1 MRSTPPRT
9 KLLGWP
15 AELLHRLRS
24 MAPLSLECSHPCLV
38 DVFLHPPHP
47 PPTKNIPYPSLCHQ
61 PRLPIPRPS
70 RLAELRQ
77 GRDLAPGPGQ
87 ELREPLAAERHQRR
101 HLNSASPLHLA
112 ARRLHVSAAKVQQQ
126 LAGSVGGVR
135 GGSRCVLH
143 RRELVFPKHLSAHEV
158 GGVGEHIEDE
168 LLQLHAVV
176 GGGSRCVALL
186 VHRGDLLA
194 RKVVGHREARGEGKE
209 IHRVVVVADVTGVE
223 PKLAWSVSK
232 CSTRGTICDDPCAVF
247 TGVSVQTSLHY

>member
-101 HLNSASPLHLA
+101 HLPRRSRSVENMADKRMENHGNKSLESEAICKRATGAVSDRTSTPPPPSTLPPAASTYLRPRSSSSLRA
-112 ARRLHVSAAKVQQQ
+112 VSGESAA
-126 LAGSVGGVR
+126 APGA
-135 GGSRCVLH
+135 
-143 RRELVFPKHLSAHEV
+143 F
-158 GGVGEHIEDE
+158 
-168 LLQLHAVV
+168 
-176 GGGSRCVALL
+176 
-186 VHRGDLLA
+186 
-194 RKVVGHREARGEGKE
+194 
-209 IHRVVVVADVTGVE
+209 
-223 PKLAWSVSK
+223 
-232 CSTRGTICDDPCAVF
+232 F
-247 TGVSVQTSLHY
+247 TGANSSSRSTCTGEREHELHGSEEQ